1 MKSLRVVIAEDED
14 LMRHHLRS
22 LLAQIETPSVEL
34 VAEATDGGEAV
45 ALCEQHKPDLLL
57 LDIQM
62 PVYDGFAVVEKLM
75 LGGSV
80 PEIIFATAYD
90 RYALRA
96 FELNATHYLLK
107 PISLE
112 RLKAAVQRASER
124 IAARA
129 ASDMSALSAGGVA
142 AAAMSNATP
151 PAEDGEALQA
161 LVKSHR
167 ETQPSSPPRP
177 RLSGLTSKVR
187 DQIVVIPMDEVIHI
201 SSEGGLNF
209 IHSTR
214 GKFLTDFTLDELEQ
228 RLDPDRFLRIYRGHI
243 VALKHIRALVPWTEG
258 KFQVI
263 LDDEA
268 KTHLSLSRYRLA
280 EMRARLLW

>member
-1 MKSLRVVIAEDED
+1 MKPLRVIIAEDED

-22 LLAQIETPSVEL
+22 LLSQIDPPIEL
-34 VAEATDGGEAV
+34 IAEATDGGEAV

-75 LGGSV
+75 LGGTV
-80 PEIIFATAYD
+80 PEIIFTTAYD

-107 PISLE
+107 PVSLE

-124 IAARA
+124 V
-129 ASDMSALSAGGVA
+129 AGRVA
-142 AAAMSNATP
+142 TVINEVQP
-151 PAEDGEALQA
+151 PEEGESLQA

-167 ETQPSSPPRP
+167 ETQPARAPRP

-187 DQIVVIPMDEVIHI
+187 DQIVVIPLDEIFHI

-209 IHSTR
+209 IHSAR

-228 RLDPDRFLRIYRGHI
+228 RLEPDQFLRIYRGHI
-243 VALKHIRALVPWTEG
+243 VALKHVRALVPWTDG
-258 KFQVI
+258 KFEVI

>member
-1 MKSLRVVIAEDED
+1 MKPLRVIIAEDED

-22 LLAQIETPSVEL
+22 LLAQIEKPSVEL
-34 VAEATDGGEAV
+34 AAEATDGGEAV
-45 ALCEQHKPDLLL
+45 ALCEQHRPDLLL

-80 PEIIFATAYD
+80 PEIIFTTAYD

-129 ASDMSALSAGGVA
+129 ARDASAAGGAGAATPA
-142 AAAMSNATP
+142 AAP

-167 ETQPSSPPRP
+167 ETQPPPPPRP

-209 IHSTR
+209 IHSAR

-228 RLDPDRFLRIYRGHI
+228 RLDPDKFLRIYRGHI
-243 VALKHIRALVPWTEG
+243 VALKHIRALVPWAEG

-263 LDDEA
+263 LDDDA

-280 EMRARLLW
+280 EMRSRLLW

>member
-1 MKSLRVVIAEDED
+1 
-14 LMRHHLRS
+14 
-22 LLAQIETPSVEL
+22 
-34 VAEATDGGEAV
+34 
-45 ALCEQHKPDLLL
+45 
-57 LDIQM
+57 
-62 PVYDGFAVVEKLM
+62 
-75 LGGSV
+75 
-80 PEIIFATAYD
+80 AYD

-107 PISLE
+107 PVSLE

-124 IAARA
+124 IAAR
-129 ASDMSALSAGGVA
+129 VA
-142 AAAMSNATP
+142 TSLNNDAQP
-151 PAEDGEALQA
+151 PEEGETLQA

-167 ETQPSSPPRP
+167 DTQPVAPARP

-187 DQIVVIPMDEVIHI
+187 DQIVVIPLEEIFHI

-209 IHSTR
+209 IHSAR

-228 RLDPDRFLRIYRGHI
+228 RLDPDQFLRIYRGHI
-243 VALKHIRALVPWTEG
+243 VALKHVRALVPWTDG

>member
-1 MKSLRVVIAEDED
+1 MKPLRVIIAEDED

-22 LLAQIETPSVEL
+22 LLAQIDPPPQL

-75 LGGSV
+75 LGGTV
-80 PEIIFATAYD
+80 PEIIFTTAYD

-107 PISLE
+107 PVSLE

-124 IAARA
+124 IAARPA
-129 ASDMSALSAGGVA
+129 T
-142 AAAMSNATP
+142 NAEP
-151 PAEDGEALQA
+151 PAPEEGQALQA

-167 ETQPSSPPRP
+167 ETQPVIAPRP

-187 DQIVVIPMDEVIHI
+187 DQIVVIPLEEIVHI

-209 IHSTR
+209 IHSMR

-228 RLDPDRFLRIYRGHI
+228 RLDPEHFLRIYRGHI
-243 VALKHIRALVPWTEG
+243 VALKHVRALVPWTDG
-258 KFQVI
+258 KFEVI

-280 EMRARLLW
+280 EMRTRLLW

>member
-1 MKSLRVVIAEDED
+1 MKPLRVIIAEDED

-22 LLAQIETPSVEL
+22 LLAQIEKPSVEL
-34 VAEATDGGEAV
+34 AAEATDGGEAV
-45 ALCEQHKPDLLL
+45 ALCEQHRPDLLL

-80 PEIIFATAYD
+80 PEIIFTTAYD

-129 ASDMSALSAGGVA
+129 ARDASAAGGAGA
-142 AAAMSNATP
+142 AKPTAAP

-167 ETQPSSPPRP
+167 ETQPAPPPRP

-209 IHSTR
+209 IHSAR

-228 RLDPDRFLRIYRGHI
+228 RLDPDKFLRIYRGHI
-243 VALKHIRALVPWTEG
+243 VALKHIRALVPWAEG

-263 LDDEA
+263 LDDDA

-280 EMRARLLW
+280 EMRSRLLW

>member
-1 MKSLRVVIAEDED
+1 
-14 LMRHHLRS
+14 MRHHLRS
-22 LLAQIETPSVEL
+22 LLAQIDPPIQL

-45 ALCEQHKPDLLL
+45 ALCELHQPDLLL

-75 LGGSV
+75 LGGHV
-80 PEIIFATAYD
+80 PEIIFTTAYD

-107 PISLE
+107 PVSLE

-124 IAARA
+124 VSARP
-129 ASDMSALSAGGVA
+129 ASPPEA
-142 AAAMSNATP
+142 P
-151 PAEDGEALQA
+151 PAEEGEALQA

-167 ETQPSSPPRP
+167 ETQPASPPRP

-187 DQIVVIPMDEVIHI
+187 DQIVVIPLDEIFHV
-201 SSEGGLNF
+201 SAEGGLNF

-228 RLDPDRFLRIYRGHI
+228 RLDPDLFLRIYRGHI
-243 VALKHIRALVPWTEG
+243 VALKHVRALVPWTDG
-258 KFQVI
+258 KFEVI

-280 EMRARLLW
+280 EMRTRLLW

>member
-1 MKSLRVVIAEDED
+1 MNPLRIIIAEDED

-22 LLAQIETPSVEL
+22 LLAQLDPPVHV

-45 ALCEQHKPDLLL
+45 SLCEQHKPDLLL

-62 PVYDGFAVVEKLM
+62 PVYDGFTVVEKLM
-75 LGGSV
+75 LGGTV
-80 PEIIFATAYD
+80 PELIFTTAYD

-107 PISLE
+107 PVSLE
-112 RLKAAVQRASER
+112 RLKAAIARATER
-124 IAARA
+124 IAVRKTQ
-129 ASDMSALSAGGVA
+129 A
-142 AAAMSNATP
+142 AAPDAT
-151 PAEDGEALQA
+151 DEAAPLQA

-167 ETQPSSPPRP
+167 DSQPASSPKP

-187 DQIVVIPMDEVIHI
+187 DQIVVIPLDEIFHI

-209 IHSTR
+209 IHSKR
-214 GKFLTDFTLDELEQ
+214 GKFLTDFTLDDLEQ
-228 RLDPDRFLRIYRGHI
+228 RLDPDQFLRIYRGHI
-243 VALKHIRALVPWTEG
+243 VALRHVHALVPWTDG
-258 KFQVI
+258 KFEVI

-268 KTHLSLSRYRLA
+268 KTRLSLSRYRLA